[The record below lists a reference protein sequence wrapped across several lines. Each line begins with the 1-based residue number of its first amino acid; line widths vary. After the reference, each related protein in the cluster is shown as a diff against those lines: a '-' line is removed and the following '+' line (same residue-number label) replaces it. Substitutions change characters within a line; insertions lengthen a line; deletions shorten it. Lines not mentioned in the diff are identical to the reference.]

1 MDRNVVEEPQKS
13 KLITDNKNNP
23 KFLFSTI
30 DCLLNPVFNESSSM
44 SSNLRCEEIAVYF
57 RDVCKKKK
65 KSSTCIDPK

>member
-1 MDRNVVEEPQKS
+1 MDRLVVKEPQKS
-13 KLITDNKNNP
+13 KLITDNQNNP

-44 SSNLRCEEIAVYF
+44 SSNLKCKEIAVYF
-57 RDVCKKKK
+57 RDVHKK